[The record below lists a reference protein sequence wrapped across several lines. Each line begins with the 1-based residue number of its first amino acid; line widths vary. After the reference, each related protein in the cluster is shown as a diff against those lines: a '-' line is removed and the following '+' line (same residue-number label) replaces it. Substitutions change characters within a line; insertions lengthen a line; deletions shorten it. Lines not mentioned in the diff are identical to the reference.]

1 MIFYDFEVFERDWLA
16 VFIDVTNQKEHVI
29 INDKDK
35 LRTLYERN
43 MSNIWVGFNNRHYDQ
58 YIMKG
63 ILLGLDPKKINDWII
78 IDKKEGWQYSRAF
91 NKIPMINYDVMPNPP
106 VGLKTLEGLM
116 GANIKETDVDFRI
129 RRRLTQ
135 EEIQQT
141 VKYCRHDVEQTIEVF
156 LKKISEFN
164 AMPG

>member
-58 YIMKG
+58 LSGNM
-63 ILLGLDPKKINDWII
+63 
-78 IDKKEGWQYSRAF
+78 YSST
-91 NKIPMINYDVMPNPP
+91 DTPNI
-106 VGLKTLEGLM
+106 VT
-116 GANIKETDVDFRI
+116 
-129 RRRLTQ
+129 
-135 EEIQQT
+135 
-141 VKYCRHDVEQTIEVF
+141 
-156 LKKISEFN
+156 S
-164 AMPG
+164 